1 MPVTPAYRAETLS
14 VLNLVAHVTDR
25 SMFGGVGLYREG
37 LFFAVMAN
45 DRLYFKVDS
54 SNRGDFE
61 AEGMGPFMPFDNPDQ
76 VMQYYEVPAFVLDNP
91 DELAVWMDKAVRVA
105 ELKKAKSPTP
115 KRRRPP
121 RAGR

>member
-1 MPVTPAYRAETLS
+1 
-14 VLNLVAHVTDR
+14 
-25 SMFGGVGLYREG
+25 MFGGVGLYREG